1 MELHPITPPNDRNR
15 PPTGGAGNGD
25 RRPAAHRFPRS
36 ARVATA
42 AILLLGLWILHDFLP
57 ALAWAA
63 VFAIATWPL
72 YQRFERAMPPRGRHG
87 PLAAPLV
94 LTLLI
99 GLIFAV
105 PLTLAAVE
113 AGREAHTV
121 VHYVAE
127 AQRNGIP
134 APDWVS
140 GVPIVGQRAAE
151 WWNDNLGDP
160 DSVAE
165 LIGRADRSALM
176 HWTRTFGVQLVHR
189 LTLFLFTLLTL
200 FFLYRDGA
208 AFGRRVMGLINR
220 AMGSQGERLAA
231 HVIAA
236 VHGTVNGLV
245 LVGLGEG
252 ALMGIAYVIAGVPH
266 PVLFGALTAVL
277 AIVPFGAPVMFGAA
291 ALSLIMNGDALAAA
305 IVLGLGLAM
314 VFVADH
320 FIRPALIGGAVRL
333 PFLWVLLG
341 ILGGLETFGLLGLFL
356 GPAVMAALISLWRDW
371 TDPPPPLVPSATA
384 GKSIDAAQR

>member
-1 MELHPITPPNDRNR
+1 MPPNVRNR
-15 PPTGGAGNGD
+15 PPSAGGFGEED
-25 RRPAAHRFPRS
+25 RQTAPPRLPRS

-42 AILLLGLWILHDFLP
+42 AIALLGLWILHDFLP
-57 ALAWAA
+57 ALAWAT

-72 YQRFERAMPPRGRHG
+72 YRRFEHAMPPRGRHG
-87 PLAAPLV
+87 PLAAPLA

-99 GLIFAV
+99 GLVFAV
-105 PLTLAAVE
+105 PLALAAVE
-113 AGREAHTV
+113 AAREAQV
-121 VHYVAE
+121 VAHYVAE

-134 APDWVS
+134 VPDWVS
-140 GVPIVGQRAAE
+140 RLPLVGQRAAD
-151 WWNDNLGDP
+151 WWSENLGDP
-160 DSVAE
+160 DSVAA

-176 HWTRTFGVQLVHR
+176 QWTRTFGVQILHR

-200 FFLYRDGA
+200 FFLYRDGG
-208 AFGRRVMGLINR
+208 AFGRRVMGLIHR
-220 AMGSQGERLAA
+220 AMGSQGERLADN
-231 HVIAA
+231 VVAA

-252 ALMGIAYVIAGVPH
+252 ALMGVAYVIAGVPH

-277 AIVPFGAPVMFGAA
+277 AIIPFGAPVMFGAA
-291 ALSLIMNGDALAAA
+291 ALALLVKGTALAAA
-305 IVLGLGLAM
+305 IVLGLGLAV

-320 FIRPALIGGAVRL
+320 LVRPVLIGGAVRL

-356 GPAVMAALISLWRDW
+356 GPAVMAALMSLWRDW
-371 TDPPPPLVPSATA
+371 TDPPPPLLPSVAAGTETA
-384 GKSIDAAQR
+384 AHR